1 MNLKNVVEILAGFI
15 TYGIPVLS
23 FLWQIKSDFTDKKQ
37 IESIVSNYNYQ
48 NNSNFDFKDINI
60 QNGYIQVNNPQN
72 INIELKNELDKFE
85 EEILEDKKFLSDN
98 LYIISFLIISFIF
111 IFNLIINDWSGF
123 ENISSVW
130 ETNIIKDNLVL
141 SFDST
146 LKQVLLMVLIYI
158 ILVVIKYLLDKQSL
172 IKTLGFILAFVLY
185 LFTYLEIKDGFI
197 QIFKYPIIL
206 SDFSMFIS
214 LPVALIALSFLF
226 FSLKTLI
233 ERLCS
238 LILVYKS
245 KMKTTLINTISSI
258 SVVIAPIFILVIK
271 FIFEKNRFFIIVL
284 SLVFS

>member
-1 MNLKNVVEILAGFI
+1 MNFKNIVEILTGFI

-23 FLWQIKSDFTDKKQ
+23 FLWQIKSDSSAKKQ
-37 IESIVSNYNYQ
+37 IESIVTNYNNQ
-48 NNSNFDFKDINI
+48 NHSNFDFKDINI

-72 INIELKNELDKFE
+72 INIELQNELNKLEKDR
-85 EEILEDKKFLSDN
+85 LEDKKFLSNN
-98 LYIISFLIISFIF
+98 LYLVSFLIIFLVF
-111 IFNLIINDWSGF
+111 IFNLIIKDWSVLKK
-123 ENISSVW
+123 ISSIW

-197 QIFKYPIIL
+197 LLLKYPVIS

-214 LPVALIALSFLF
+214 LLVALIVLSFLF

-245 KMKTTLINTISSI
+245 KIKTTLINTISSI

-271 FIFEKNRFFIIVL
+271 FIFK
-284 SLVFS
+284 

>member
-1 MNLKNVVEILAGFI
+1 MNFKNVVEILAGFI

-37 IESIVSNYNYQ
+37 IKSIVSNYNYQ

-111 IFNLIINDWSGF
+111 IFNLIINDWSNF

-206 SDFSMFIS
+206 FDFSMFIS
-214 LPVALIALSFLF
+214 LFVALIVLSFLF

-245 KMKTTLINTISSI
+245 KIKTTLINTISSM

-271 FIFEKNRFFIIVL
+271 FIFK
-284 SLVFS
+284 

>member
-1 MNLKNVVEILAGFI
+1 MNFKNIVEILTGFI

-23 FLWQIKSDFTDKKQ
+23 FLWQIKSDSSAKKQ
-37 IESIVSNYNYQ
+37 IESIVTNYNNQ
-48 NNSNFDFKDINI
+48 NHSNFDFKDINI
-60 QNGYIQVNNPQN
+60 QNGYIQINNPQN
-72 INIELKNELDKFE
+72 INIELKNELDKFDKDR
-85 EEILEDKKFLSDN
+85 LEDKKFLSNN
-98 LYIISFLIISFIF
+98 LYLVSFLIIFLVF
-111 IFNLIINDWSGF
+111 IFNLIINDWSKF
-123 ENISSVW
+123 RNISSIW

-158 ILVVIKYLLDKQSL
+158 ILVVIKYLLDKHSL

-197 QIFKYPIIL
+197 QLFKYPIIL
-206 SDFSMFIS
+206 SDFSIFIS
-214 LPVALIALSFLF
+214 LLVALIVLSFLF

-245 KMKTTLINTISSI
+245 KIKTTLINTISSI
-258 SVVIAPIFILVIK
+258 SVVFAPIFILIIK
-271 FIFEKNRFFIIVL
+271 FILK
-284 SLVFS
+284 

>member
-1 MNLKNVVEILAGFI
+1 MNFKNIVEILIGFI

-85 EEILEDKKFLSDN
+85 EEILEDKKFLSNN
-98 LYIISFLIISFIF
+98 LYLVSFLIIFLVF
-111 IFNLIINDWSGF
+111 IFNLIINDWSEF
-123 ENISSVW
+123 RNISSIW

-158 ILVVIKYLLDKQSL
+158 ILVVIKYLLDKHSL

-197 QIFKYPIIL
+197 QLFKYPIIL

-214 LPVALIALSFLF
+214 LLVALIVLSFLF

-245 KMKTTLINTISSI
+245 KIKTTLINTISSI

-271 FIFEKNRFFIIVL
+271 FIFK
-284 SLVFS
+284 

>member
-98 LYIISFLIISFIF
+98 LYIISFLIIFFIF
-111 IFNLIINDWSGF
+111 IFNLIINDWSDF

-146 LKQVLLMVLIYI
+146 LKQVLSMVLIYI

-214 LPVALIALSFLF
+214 LLVALIALSFLF

-271 FIFEKNRFFIIVL
+271 FIFK
-284 SLVFS
+284 